1 MTLVLDQSAGG
12 NLVNTATVSRAEAEF
27 DISDNTVS
35 STIPATPL
43 ADLELKRTD
52 LLGSNSNHYE
62 HEDDQIISEFR
73 ITNNGPS
80 DATNVVLT
88 NELTVN
94 VVLVSVSV
102 SQVSCTVIGGTVVC
116 DLGDLANGESVTFT
130 IVLAPV
136 TGDQI
141 SSKVGAT
148 SDQSVTN
155 TLDPWEFLLD
165 LSGPD
170 SDLTPTSALLE
181 SVVGSSNNLLSQV
194 CHFLWH

>member
-1 MTLVLDQSAGG
+1 M
-12 NLVNTATVSRAEAEF
+12 
-27 DISDNTVS
+27 
-35 STIPATPL
+35 
-43 ADLELKRTD
+43 
-52 LLGSNSNHYE
+52 
-62 HEDDQIISEFR
+62 IISEFT
-73 ITNNGPS
+73 ITINGHS

-94 VVLVSVSV
+94 VVSVSVSV
-102 SQVSCTVIGGTVVC
+102 SQVSCTVIGGPVVR

-136 TGDQI
+136 TGGQI

-155 TLDPWEFLLD
+155 TLNPWEFLVD

-170 SDLTPTSALLE
+170 SDLTLASASLE
-181 SVVGSSNNLLSQV
+181 SVVWSTILVVNGLLGPALTALALILGNNV
-194 CHFLWH
+194 FTGKGRRTETEA

>member
-1 MTLVLDQSAGG
+1 MTLVLDRSAEG

-27 DISDNTVS
+27 DISDNIVS
-35 STIPATPL
+35 STISATPL

-52 LLGSNSNHYE
+52 LLGSNSNNHE
-62 HEDDQIISEFR
+62 HEDDQISSELR

-94 VVLVSVSV
+94 VVLVSVSI

-130 IVLAPV
+130 TVLVPV
-136 TGDQI
+136 IGGQI
-141 SSKVGAT
+141 SSKVSAT

-170 SDLTPTSALLE
+170 SDLTLASALLE
-181 SVVGSSNNLLSQV
+181 WVVGSTNSWSQV
-194 CHFLWH
+194 GYLVRR

>member
-1 MTLVLDQSAGG
+1 MTLVLDQSAEG

-35 STIPATPL
+35 STISATPL

-52 LLGSNSNHYE
+52 LWGSNSNNHE

-73 ITNNGPS
+73 ITNNGRS
-80 DATNVVLT
+80 DAPNVVLT
-88 NELTVN
+88 DELTVN
-94 VVLVSVSV
+94 VVLVSVSG

-136 TGDQI
+136 TGGQI

-170 SDLTPTSALLE
+170 SDLTPASALLE
-181 SVVGSSNNLLSQV
+181 SVVGSTNSWSQV
-194 CHFLWH
+194 GYLARR